1 LERSDG
7 VKGRKESQV
16 TTAGLARLAMALLA
30 IEPWECKRDRPPG
43 TDHDHQRACFCF
55 RDTVF
60 FCEFWFWATPDYS
73 VMSTATKNNYPTLDF
88 DLGFEIDQLRETVRA
103 FSDNEIAPRAES
115 IDREDRFPR
124 DLWTK
129 MGALG
134 LHGITVEEEYGGTG
148 MGYLAHVV
156 AMEEISRGSASVGLS
171 YGAHS
176 NLCMNQISRN
186 GSMEQK
192 QRYLPRLISG
202 EHLGALAMSESG
214 AGSDVVSM
222 RARADRVGDHYLLNG
237 TKMWITNGSEAD
249 ILVVYAKTDP
259 SAGSRGITAFLVE
272 KCMKGFAVAQKL
284 DKLGMRGSPTCELV
298 FTDCEVP
305 AENVLGTVDQGV
317 HVLMSG
323 LDYERVVLA
332 AGPLGIMQACL
343 DAVVPYV
350 HERKQF
356 GQPIGEFQ
364 LMQAKLADMY
374 TTLSACRAYV
384 YAVAKACDRGKTTRK
399 DAAGAILYAAE
410 RATWMALEAIQ
421 ALGGNGYINDFPTG
435 RLLRDAK
442 LYEIG
447 AGTSEIRRI
456 LIGRE
461 LFNAT

>member
-1 LERSDG
+1 VE
-7 VKGRKESQV
+7 
-16 TTAGLARLAMALLA
+16 TAIGQCRL
-30 IEPWECKRDRPPG
+30 
-43 TDHDHQRACFCF
+43 F
-55 RDTVF
+55 
-60 FCEFWFWATPDYS
+60 S
-73 VMSTATKNNYPTLDF
+73 VISTATKTTYPTLDF

-103 FSDNEIAPRAES
+103 FSDKEIAPRAES

-134 LHGITVEEEYGGTG
+134 LHGITVEEDYGGTG
-148 MGYLAHVV
+148 IGYLAHVV
-156 AMEEISRGSASVGLS
+156 AMEEISRGSAAVGLS

-176 NLCMNQISRN
+176 NLCINQISRN
-186 GSMEQK
+186 GTVEQK
-192 QRYLPRLISG
+192 KHYLPRLISG

-214 AGSDVVSM
+214 AGSDVVGM
-222 RARADRVGDHYLLNG
+222 CARADRIGDHYLLNG

-249 ILVVYAKTDP
+249 ILVVYAKTDLN
-259 SAGSRGITAFLVE
+259 AGSRGITAFLIE
-272 KCMKGFAVAQKL
+272 KGMKGFAVAQKL

-305 AENVLGTVDQGV
+305 AENVLGVVNRGV
-317 HVLMSG
+317 QVLMSG

-374 TTLSACRAYV
+374 TTLNACRAYV

-461 LFNAT
+461 LFNETT